1 MTLGRTLV
9 MVAVAG
15 SVLACAS
22 GDPAPSTSP
31 RSAGGGSSLPATNG
45 VAGVGGGLPASAP
58 NAFGNSQVQPPSLPP
73 ITAEEQCVVGQFCEN
88 MNPDPDDCGSLTLQ
102 TEVETIEHP
111 GNVLL
116 VFDTSGSMA
125 QDWNGQTRWEQAG
138 AAIQN
143 ALSPIA
149 DLLTIGTV
157 FFPRADPNAP
167 PMCIDPT
174 GITCLFLPFLVV
186 PSGTC
191 GVTPIT
197 ATDQINF
204 TAGASF
210 LATFAGTANTAPPY
224 APVPGGLT
232 PLYEGLQQAQAAL
245 ASSTLAGLTSVIVIT
260 DGEPNCMWDAAASR
274 QIVADWLTQGIHT
287 HVIGLPGTGTMGDAV
302 LRDLAMTG
310 GTGQY
315 LTPTDATTLETQLRM
330 IATETVRV
338 GFNSCEITIDPPAE
352 APEKLHLVV
361 TEGGVDQDVPPDI
374 DPNGGWSISADGS
387 LVTLEGWLCEDAK
400 SARFEQF
407 RFEFG
412 CVDLPPLPPPPPV
425 E

>member
-1 MTLGRTLV
+1 MSRRAW
-9 MVAVAG
+9 AVTG
-15 SVLACAS
+15 SVMWVIAACAS
-22 GDPAPSTSP
+22 GDPAPSDTA
-31 RSAGGGSSLPATNG
+31 RSAQGGYAPAGQGG
-45 VAGVGGGLPASAP
+45 VAGSGSVTASP
-58 NAFGNSQVQPPSLPP
+58 TVFDNSQAQTPALPP
-73 ITAEEQCVVGQFCEN
+73 VSAEDTACVVGQFCEN
-88 MNPDPDDCGSLTLQ
+88 TNPDPDDCGSLTLQ
-102 TEVETIEHP
+102 TDVEVIEHP

-125 QDWNGQTRWEQAG
+125 QDWNGQTRWEAAG
-138 AAIQN
+138 AAIEN
-143 ALSPIA
+143 ALAPLA
-149 DLLTIGTV
+149 DLLTVGTV

-167 PMCIDPT
+167 AVCVDPT
-174 GITCLFLPFLVV
+174 GITCIFLPFLVL

-197 ATDQINF
+197 AADQIDF
-204 TAGASF
+204 TPGATF
-210 LATFAGTANTAPPY
+210 LATFTGAANTAPPY
-224 APVPGGLT
+224 APVPNGLT
-232 PLYEGLQQAQAAL
+232 PLKEGLEQAQAAL
-245 ASSTLAGLTSVIVIT
+245 ASSTLDGLTSVIVIT
-260 DGEPNCMWDAAASR
+260 DGDPNCEWDAAVSR
-274 QIVADWLTQGIHT
+274 QIVADWLTQGIRT
-287 HVIGLPGTGTMGDAV
+287 YVIGLPGTSGTGDAV

-310 GTGQY
+310 GTGTY
-315 LTPTDATTLETQLRM
+315 ITPTDALTLEQQLRM

-361 TEGGVDQDVPPDI
+361 TEGGVDQDVAPDI

-387 LVTLEGWLCEDAK
+387 LVTLEGWLCDDAK
-400 SARFEQF
+400 SARFEEL